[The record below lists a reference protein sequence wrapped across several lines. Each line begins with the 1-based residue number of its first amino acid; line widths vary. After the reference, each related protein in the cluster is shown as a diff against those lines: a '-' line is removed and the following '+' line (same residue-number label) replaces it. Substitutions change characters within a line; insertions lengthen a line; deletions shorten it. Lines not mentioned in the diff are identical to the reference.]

1 MASQLHWV
9 LSTELRNCHIMAYAR
24 SATPP
29 TSGLRIPLLFQES
42 VLLCDKCQPLLQL
55 AETIRFAD
63 STRVIKGYTIFLIQL
78 VFQQKEFQMSV
89 EQVARDLVL
98 NMNNEEK
105 VKTMLTADAM
115 ASGGVLPQPIPVKE
129 AMKVMTGLTTAFP
142 DLKFDVQQ
150 VTVNG
155 NQATVKA
162 QWSGTQTGALSL
174 MPGMPSIPPT
184 GKKVSVKDTYVITVQ
199 GDKVSHMQVDSPA
212 DGGIPAALAQL
223 GVKMPEM

>member
-1 MASQLHWV
+1 M
-9 LSTELRNCHIMAYAR
+9 T
-24 SATPP
+24 
-29 TSGLRIPLLFQES
+29 
-42 VLLCDKCQPLLQL
+42 
-55 AETIRFAD
+55 
-63 STRVIKGYTIFLIQL
+63 
-78 VFQQKEFQMSV
+78 V

-142 DLKFDVQQ
+142 DLKFDIQQ

-184 GKKVSVKDTYVITVQ
+184 GKKVSVKDAYVITVQ
-199 GDKVSHMQVDSPA
+199 GDKVSHMRVDSPA
-212 DGGIPAALAQL
+212 DGGIPGALAQL
-223 GVKMPEM
+223 GVKMPSM